1 MDGTERG
8 NNKTVGLT
16 STIEHTP
23 RTFAIPNRRDR
34 RRVCSERIS
43 NDIKSITNKV
53 LTSTY
58 FLPTKTDPLESNQEQ
73 PTHDM
78 ARFDSRGGIKVSP
91 GPRTS
96 NIQGAHEKTKKR
108 HEVNK
113 NQGSV
118 RHY

>member
-1 MDGTERG
+1 MDGAERG

-16 STIEHTP
+16 SPIRHTP
-23 RTFAIPNRRDR
+23 IAFTIPDR
-34 RRVCSERIS
+34 GNGQRVCSKRIS

-58 FLPTKTDPLESNQEQ
+58 FLPTKTDPLEGNQEQ

-108 HEVNK
+108 HEVNT
-113 NQGSV
+113 NQGSI